1 MNSKI
6 TSKKN
11 IYKSIGYAALL
22 VALAIPFAIL
32 GMRMLNFVLGNIKV

>member
-6 TSKKN
+6 ISKKSL
-11 IYKSIGYAALL
+11 YKAIGYAALL

-32 GMRMLNFVLGNIKV
+32 GMQMLNFVLGNIKV